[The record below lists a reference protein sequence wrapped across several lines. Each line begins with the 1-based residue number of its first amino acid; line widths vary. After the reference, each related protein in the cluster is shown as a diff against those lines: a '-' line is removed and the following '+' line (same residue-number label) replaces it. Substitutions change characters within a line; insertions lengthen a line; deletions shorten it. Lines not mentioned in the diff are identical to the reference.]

1 MPTTKHYNVVQTREV
16 EVMATSATD
25 AIRIASSAFEH
36 GQNSERGVA
45 EGKAPEGVWGNTTK
59 QIVETELSA
68 TQYD

>member
-1 MPTTKHYNVVQTREV
+1 MPTTKHYKVIQIRVI
-16 EVMATSATD
+16 EVMANSAID
-25 AIRIASSAFEH
+25 AVRIASSAFEH
-36 GQNSERGVA
+36 GQNSDRGVA